1 MHVLDTLAG
10 IFYLEYR
17 SLRVDQSVLAR
28 PQAQCLCFAP
38 DQSRLHRVAIVPG
51 FISFLVMFH

>member
-17 SLRVDQSVLAR
+17 SLRIGQSVLAGLH
-28 PQAQCLCFAP
+28 AQCLCYAP

-51 FISFLVMFH
+51 FIRFLVMFY